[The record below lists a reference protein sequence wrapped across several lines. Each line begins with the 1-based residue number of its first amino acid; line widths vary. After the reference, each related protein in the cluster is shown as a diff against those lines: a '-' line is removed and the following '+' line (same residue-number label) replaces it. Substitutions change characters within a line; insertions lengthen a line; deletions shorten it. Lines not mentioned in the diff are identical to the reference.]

1 MNDVILEG
9 KLFKCVLKRRL
20 KRTMNETMANLNQTL
35 DNYLMYHTYTKGDS
49 LLYES
54 GSKFVVNGMENNANL
69 KTLLD
74 NLTMED
80 EFDRAR
86 FAKSRISYEI
96 DKEEEEGQTIV
107 SLFLNEKVG
116 ISYLHF
122 ITGLLDELGPTNT
135 SCLIVAKS
143 VNPNFK
149 KELMGLQVDSKY
161 TLILYTDDHFIDIKH
176 HSFSPKQPRIY
187 RGNDQLKL
195 THIRKEELPKMLLN
209 DPYAK
214 YFMLK
219 KDDII
224 ELERET
230 GVGDSLLDTTIVY
243 RHVFATALDVKGL
256 TGNDIETID

>member
-1 MNDVILEG
+1 MDDVILEG

-20 KRTMNETMANLNQTL
+20 KRTMNETMTNLNRTL
-35 DNYLMYHTYTKGDS
+35 DNYLVYHSYTKGDP
-49 LLYES
+49 LLYDS
-54 GSKFVVNGMENNANL
+54 GSKFVVNGMEDNAELN
-69 KTLLD
+69 TLLD
-74 NLTMED
+74 NLTMDD

-86 FAKSRISYEI
+86 FAQSRISSEI
-96 DKEEEEGQTIV
+96 DDDGGKIIV

-122 ITGLLDELGPTNT
+122 ITGLLDQLGPDNA

-143 VNPNFK
+143 INPNFK
-149 KELMGLQVDSKY
+149 KELMSLQVDSEY

-187 RGNDQLKL
+187 RGNDQLEL

-230 GVGDSLLDTTIVY
+230 GVGDSLLDTNIAY
-243 RHVFATALDVKGL
+243 RHVIATALDVKGT
-256 TGNDIETID
+256 TGNDIETIE

>member
-35 DNYLMYHTYTKGDS
+35 DNYLVYHSYTKGDA
-49 LLYES
+49 LLYDS
-54 GSKFVVNGMENNANL
+54 GSKFVVNGMEDNAELN
-69 KTLLD
+69 TLLD
-74 NLTMED
+74 NVTMED

-86 FAKSRISYEI
+86 FAQSRISSEI
-96 DKEEEEGQTIV
+96 GEDDDGKIIV
-107 SLFLNEKVG
+107 SLFLNDKVG

-135 SCLIVAKS
+135 TCLIVAKS

-149 KELMGLQVDSKY
+149 KELMMLQVDSEY

-187 RGNDQLKL
+187 RGNDQLAL

-243 RHVFATALDVKGL
+243 RHVVATALDVKGL